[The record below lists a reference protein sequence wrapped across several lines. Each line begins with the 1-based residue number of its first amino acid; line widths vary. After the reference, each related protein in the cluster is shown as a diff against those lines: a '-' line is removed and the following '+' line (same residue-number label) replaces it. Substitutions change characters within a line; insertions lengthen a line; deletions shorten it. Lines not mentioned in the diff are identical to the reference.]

1 MDYLLTPELGA
12 LNSHLIDSD
21 VKPFFWRSFS
31 TIGNKFLIEAGVAEK
46 YLRLQLAIKQSDS
59 ETGFEKL
66 RIA

>member
-12 LNSHLIDSD
+12 LNYQLIDSD
-21 VKPFFWRSFS
+21 VKPIFRAAFPRSG
-31 TIGNKFLIEAGVAEK
+31 TKFLIEACVADK

-59 ETGFEKL
+59 ETGSEKL